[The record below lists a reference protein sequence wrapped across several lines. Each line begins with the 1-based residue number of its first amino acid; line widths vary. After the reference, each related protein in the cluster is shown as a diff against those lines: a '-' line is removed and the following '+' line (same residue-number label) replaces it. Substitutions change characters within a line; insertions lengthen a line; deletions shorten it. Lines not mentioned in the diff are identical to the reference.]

1 MTLFDETQVLQL
13 TVSQFAERLRG
24 WMERRPELRRIAIAG
39 EISEWKPQANGNV
52 YFNLKDDRAVLR
64 CFAFRNEARNFPNVS
79 DGGAVIATGAVGI
92 WERRSEYQLRVLDIA
107 PFGVGAIAAK
117 VEALR
122 QRLQAEGIFDQAR
135 KRVFPRFPRRVALVS
150 ARGKGA
156 ADFESTLRER
166 APNVRAIFV
175 ETRVQGD
182 GAELDIADALER
194 ASREDVD
201 AVVVL
206 RGGGS
211 YEDRYPFNTE
221 VVVRAIVRSRHPV
234 VTAIGHTGDYHLAD
248 AVADAVFKTPTAA
261 AEYIAGSWSEVT
273 SRLLHHGERLAR
285 AIDAIVVRASQLRDA
300 GNSDLER
307 VGLRIVGAKRA
318 LLAARI
324 TRLERLNPQRTLAD
338 VRTRLAQGSGR
349 LDTAAARLVSNRQ
362 RMWGTMRERL
372 DRAVTAVQTK
382 AASGL
387 ARRQAALDRCD
398 PLAPLARGYAI
409 VTTNG
414 AVVRDAA
421 ALHAGDP
428 IEARLERGML
438 AARVE
443 SVSPN
448 E

>member
-1 MTLFDETQVLQL
+1 MTLFDDPQVLQL
-13 TVSQFAERLRG
+13 TVSEFADRLRQ
-24 WMERRPELRRIAIAG
+24 WLERRPELRRIAIAG
-39 EISEWKPQANGNV
+39 EISEWKPQTNGNV

-64 CFAFRNEARNFPNVS
+64 CFAFRNEARIFPDVS
-79 DGGAVIATGAVGI
+79 DGAAVVATGAVGI

-122 QRLQAEGIFDQAR
+122 RRLQAEGIFDQAR

-234 VTAIGHTGDYHLAD
+234 VTAIGHTGDHHLAD

-273 SRLLHHGERLAR
+273 TRLSHQSERLAR
-285 AIDAIVVRASQLRDA
+285 AIDSIVVRASQLRDA
-300 GNSDLER
+300 GNSELER
-307 VGLRIVGAKRA
+307 AGLRVAGAKRA
-318 LLAARI
+318 SLAVRVG
-324 TRLERLNPQRTLAD
+324 RLERQNPQRLLAD

-349 LDTAAARLVSNRQ
+349 IDTAAARLIASKVRG
-362 RMWGTMRERL
+362 WTATRERM
-372 DRAVTAVQTK
+372 DRAITAVQTS

-387 ARRQAALDRCD
+387 ARRQGGLDRCD

-414 AVVRDAA
+414 TVVRNAA
-421 ALHAGDP
+421 ALHPGDP

-438 AARVE
+438 VARVE
-443 SVSPN
+443 TVSPN
-448 E
+448 G